1 VLQALERGASE
12 TRGPFVAALIGQAF
26 GRVGRVQSAAEP
38 GLEEIGFWRYV
49 TSSDFAVDVAE
60 NRQSE

>member
-1 VLQALERGASE
+1 MAGL
-12 TRGPFVAALIGQAF
+12 
-26 GRVGRVQSAAEP
+26 AEFNQLLSR